1 MRCPK
6 CKYEPTMAE
15 QTNNKDQCPSC
26 GIFYAKYMAHLKA
39 KSSADNQVEKAET
52 STISTSPSKKA
63 VQTLNGSQPVVVVD
77 IQMKF
82 WSMVVFMVKW
92 AFAAIPALIIIALII
107 TALTMFLTGF
117 ISGLGKS
124 QKVASYPSSL
134 TSGAAD
140 QVNTKENPA
149 ASKPVK
155 AELISAVLVDKGFS
169 EERFQKSNTFKISFE
184 NKTGRQVRAFEGIVV
199 LSDLLGNVITRVRL
213 SESEPD
219 WSGDKILWSGS
230 IDYNQFIS
238 KDQELKNASMDSLKM
253 QFEIKKILYVDG
265 ELQEF

>member
-15 QTNNKDQCPSC
+15 QINNKEECPKC
-26 GIFYAKYMAHLKA
+26 GIFYEKYRAQQKENFSV
-39 KSSADNQVEKAET
+39 KTKTVSDK
-52 STISTSPSKKA
+52 PA
-63 VQTLNGSQPVVVVD
+63 VQATMGQPVIVVD
-77 IQMKF
+77 IQMRF

-124 QKVASYPSSL
+124 QKVVSYPSSL

-140 QVNTKENPA
+140 QVNTKGNPL
-149 ASKPVK
+149 ASKSVK

-169 EERFQKSNTFKISFE
+169 EGSFQKSNTLKISFE

-219 WSGDKILWSGS
+219 WKGGKLLWSGS
-230 IDYNQFIS
+230 IDYNQFMS